1 MSKVSRC
8 LVDTPLLVRLANS
21 SDVLYP
27 VALRAVTEL
36 HLRGVQLCITPQNLI
51 EFRNVGTR
59 ANNENGLGYSIAQVE
74 EKAEEFE
81 ALFTVLDD
89 VSDIY
94 GAWKTL
100 VHQASIIGKQ
110 VHDARL
116 IACCEVHSMDSTL
129 TFNSR
134 HFVRFLPYLPG
145 WSVIDP
151 HSV

>member
-27 VALRAVTEL
+27 VALAAVTKL
-36 HLRGVQLCITPQNLI
+36 HLQGVQLCITPQNLN
-51 EFRNVGTR
+51 EFRNVATR
-59 ANNENGLGYSIAQVE
+59 ANSENGLGYSIAQVE
-74 EKAEEFE
+74 EKAEGFE
-81 ALFTVLDD
+81 ALFTLLDD
-89 VSDIY
+89 VSAIY

-100 VHQASIIGKQ
+100 VHQVGILGKQ

-116 IACCEVHSMDSTL
+116 IACCQVHSLDSVL
-129 TFNSR
+129 TFNSQ
-134 HFVRFLPYLPG
+134 HFVRFLPYMPG